1 MKRIANESTLSGV
14 SHSMGCVRI
23 TPAIAI
29 VALTCAALAQS
40 PPAAFEVATVKLNK
54 SGDRAMGGHFDPE
67 RLTLT
72 NQPLR
77 SLIQSAYTVQP
88 DQVLGGPD
96 WIRSERWDIEAKAEG
111 PATTDQKFQMLQPL
125 LEDRFKLKVHRET
138 REMPEYRLVIAKGGS
153 KLREFKKDEAD
164 TRRLGARIGRGL
176 IDAHGAEFPELLS
189 FLRNQLGRAVVDATG
204 LNGKFEF
211 KLEWVPDESQPN
223 SGGDAPPPD
232 ATGASIFAAIQ
243 EQLGLKLEAM
253 KGPVEVLVIDHVERP
268 SEN

>member
-1 MKRIANESTLSGV
+1 MALPR
-14 SHSMGCVRI
+14 M
-23 TPAIAI
+23 TPAI

-54 SGDRAMGGHFDPE
+54 SGARAMGNHFDPE
-67 RLTLT
+67 RGTWT
-72 NQPLR
+72 NTPLR
-77 SLIQSAYTVQP
+77 VLIMNTYRIQGYQLV
-88 DQVLGGPD
+88 GGPSWLSSD
-96 WIRSERWDIEAKAEG
+96 TWDIEAKTEG
-111 PATTDQKFQMLQPL
+111 PSTIAQKFQMLQPL

-153 KLREFKKDEAD
+153 RLREYRKEDGD
-164 TRRLGARIGRGL
+164 TRREGTRIGRGL
-176 IDAHGAEFPELLS
+176 IDGHGSDFNGFVG
-189 FLRNQLGRAVVDATG
+189 FLRSELGRPVVDATG
-204 LNGKFEF
+204 LTGKFDF

-223 SGGDAPPPD
+223 SGGDVPPPD

-253 KGPVEVLVIDHVERP
+253 KGPVEMLMIDHVEKP